1 MPSKQQN
8 KKHDDKK
15 PINLPPDFFAC
26 PNSDCADFNKFNAGN
41 LSIAEWMGND
51 PSASIATALSG
62 IPAGPK
68 GPWRPD
74 YAERGG

>member
-1 MPSKQQN
+1 MYRYRY
-8 KKHDDKK
+8 
-15 PINLPPDFFAC
+15 
-26 PNSDCADFNKFNAGN
+26 NSPAIGEDRAT
-41 LSIAEWMGND
+41 LGND